1 MTPYLAHS
9 QKMLEQYSHVSKT
22 FGVWVEI
29 KYLKNWII
37 TQIMIILYTFFY
49 NTCLHVLK
57 KKKNLSI
64 YASWNLGLAFIFM
77 LNLHTKAN
85 SVYVETYM
93 AVNPVMIRIHFILIV
108 LRFTIIR
115 FYFYCTHDI
124 FRDLSLQCLQ
134 YTVVL
139 LDRTSTG
146 MLTTCPEGHL
156 LPSSLIALKWFE
168 SGRPRSSLARYY
180 WG

>member
-22 FGVWVEI
+22 SGVWVEM

-57 KKKNLSI
+57 KKIFL
-64 YASWNLGLAFIFM
+64 FM
-77 LNLHTKAN
+77 LLEIYWNVLSLFLHTKAN
-85 SVYVETYM
+85 SVYVETYL

>member
-1 MTPYLAHS
+1 
-9 QKMLEQYSHVSKT
+9 MLEQYSHVSKT

-57 KKKNLSI
+57 KKKKSFYLCFLKFRTCFYFHVEFLVLS
-64 YASWNLGLAFIFM
+64 LF
-77 LNLHTKAN
+77 LHTKAN
-85 SVYVETYM
+85 SVHVKTYL
-93 AVNPVMIRIHFILIV
+93 AVNPIMIRIHFILIV

-115 FYFYCTHDI
+115 LYFYCTHDI
-124 FRDLSLQCLQ
+124 FSDLSLQCLQ

-180 WG
+180 YG

>member
-9 QKMLEQYSHVSKT
+9 QKMLEQFSHVSKT

-37 TQIMIILYTFFY
+37 AQIMIILYTFFY
-49 NTCLHVLK
+49 NTCLHVYKSFYLCFLK
-57 KKKNLSI
+57 FRTCFYFHVEFLVP
-64 YASWNLGLAFIFM
+64 
-77 LNLHTKAN
+77 AN
-85 SVYVETYM
+85 SLYVKTYY
-93 AVNPVMIRIHFILIV
+93 VNPIIILINFILIV
-108 LRFTIIR
+108 LRFTVIK
-115 FYFYCTHDI
+115 FYFYFIHDI
-124 FRDLSLQCLQ
+124 FSDLSLHCLQ

-146 MLTTCPEGHL
+146 MLTTCPEGNL
-156 LPSSLIALKWFE
+156 LPSSLIALKWFA